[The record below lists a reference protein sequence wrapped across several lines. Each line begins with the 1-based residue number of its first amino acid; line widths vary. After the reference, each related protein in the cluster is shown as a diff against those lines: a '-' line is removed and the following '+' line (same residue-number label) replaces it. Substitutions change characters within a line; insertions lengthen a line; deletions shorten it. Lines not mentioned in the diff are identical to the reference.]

1 MRVGVLGTGIVGPTL
16 GSKLTELGHHVKM
29 GSRSSGGEKASAWA
43 ASAGARASEGSF
55 ADAAAYGDL
64 VINATAGAH
73 VLDVLR
79 ACGSANLAG
88 KVLVD
93 VSNPL
98 DFSAGFPPTLS
109 VSNTNSVA
117 EQIQRE
123 FPEARVVKTLN
134 SVSAAVMV
142 NPGMIPGGSN
152 IFVSGNDVTAKRE
165 VRSLLGQFGWSDKD
179 IVDLGDI
186 TTARGPEM
194 YLALW
199 VRLMGPMGT
208 GHFNI
213 RLVREA

>member
-1 MRVGVLGTGIVGPTL
+1 MRVGVLGTGIVGHTL
-16 GSKLTELGHHVKM
+16 ASKLTELGHHVRM
-29 GSRSSGGEKASAWA
+29 GSRRAGGEKASAWA
-43 ASAGARASEGSF
+43 ASAGARGSEGSF
-55 ADAAAYGDL
+55 ADAASYGDL
-64 VINATAGAH
+64 VIVATAGAH

-79 ACGSANLAG
+79 AAGSGNLAG
-88 KVLVD
+88 KVLID

-109 VSNTNSVA
+109 VCNSDSVG
-117 EQIQRE
+117 EHVQRE
-123 FPEARVVKTLN
+123 FPDARVVKTLN
-134 SVSAAVMV
+134 TVNAGVMV

-152 IFVSGNDVTAKRE
+152 IFVSGNDAAAKRE
-165 VRSLLGQFGWSDKD
+165 VRSLLGEIGWPDKD

-199 VRLMGPMGT
+199 VRLMGPMGS